1 MKLNLSL
8 KKRKLI
14 IVAVIFVLAI
24 ALIPPL
30 RNGVVRLGGT
40 ILSPLTSCAD
50 SGSDGTSGWFYSV
63 THANSVHKEN
73 QQLQKKLDEANN
85 KLATYKGLKTENES
99 LRKLL
104 EINEKYS
111 DIDSTGAEI
120 IAKGAGNW
128 FTTFTIS
135 KGSSDGIKPNQ
146 PVIYAGALVGH
157 TTNDVGK
164 NWAKVVGIID
174 TNHAVT
180 GKVVRNGD
188 YVLVEGN
195 ITLMHDG
202 KCKMTSIT
210 DDADVVV
217 GDTVVTSGLGGVYPE
232 GIVIG
237 TVESFVKSNT
247 DDGNY
252 AIIKPAVDFQRI
264 QEVLVLKTE
273 DDV

>member
-1 MKLNLSL
+1 MKLKLNV

-14 IVAVIFVLAI
+14 IVAIVFVLAI

-30 RNGVVRLGGT
+30 RNSVIRFGGT

-50 SGSDGTSGWFYSV
+50 SGSDGVSGWFYSV
-63 THANSVHKEN
+63 THADDIYEDN
-73 QQLQKKLDEANN
+73 QKLQKKLDDANN
-85 KLATYKGLKTENES
+85 RLATYKGLDAENER

-104 EINEKYS
+104 EISEKYE
-111 DIDSTGAEI
+111 DIESTGAEI

-128 FTTFTIS
+128 FSTFTIN
-135 KGSSDGIKPNQ
+135 KGSSDGVKPNQ
-146 PVIYAGALVGH
+146 PVLYAGALVGH
-157 TTNDVGK
+157 TTNDVGS

-195 ITLMHDG
+195 LTLMHDG
-202 KCKMTSIT
+202 KCKMTNIT
-210 DDADVVV
+210 ENADVVA

-237 TVESFVKSNT
+237 TVDTFVKSNAE
-247 DDGNY
+247 DGNY